1 MKKSTKAVIMLLTVV
16 TMVTVLSGCDMFKK
30 TNDGQVDLKWYMGL
44 TYEDSNQNDIE
55 YKTKV
60 GSQVM
65 AVALENDYA
74 KEYAILKDVD
84 AYINLDV
91 VKENIDKRFYWDKK
105 DKRILFTNATT
116 NYYIDKKDTVLH
128 GGDADEDLGYV
139 AFITEKKK
147 CYVNTKFVQKFA
159 DCKINITKKSGK
171 APGIVSFDYT
181 STTKKTFTIDSD
193 TQMRTK
199 GDYQNLIVT
208 DIKEGTKV
216 TAIEQGKNWSKV
228 KTESGYI
235 GYVPTKELTNE
246 ENKKITY
253 KNDDDEYTHITM
265 DKLVSLAWTPVYNQT
280 ANNNLEGLIAN
291 TKGVNV
297 VSPTWFSLA
306 DRNGNLSTL
315 ADLSYV
321 EKAHKAG
328 MQVWALYN
336 DFSSAKI
343 TKKVL
348 ANTELRTKLV
358 NNIIYYAKS
367 YELDGINID
376 FEHINTK
383 MIDSYLQFL
392 RELSVQCRKE
402 QLVLSIDN
410 YSPSQWSG
418 YYDREQQLKL
428 ADYLIIMNY
437 DEHTSASTEAGSV
450 SSLSYAEK
458 SIQDTIKQ
466 AKDASRI
473 INGVPFY
480 TRIWKETPQADGDGT
495 GTLIEDSANGNYY
508 LSCESA
514 GMSTAEKTY
523 KDAGV
528 KPTYDKTTGQNYV
541 TYSKGKSTYSI
552 WLEDATSM
560 KARMELMKKYKLAGS
575 AYWSLGQEND
585 SIWDTIG
592 SYFE

>member
-84 AYINLDV
+84 AYIDLDV

-159 DCKINITKKSGK
+159 DCKINITKKSDK
-171 APGIVSFDYT
+171 APGIVSLDYT

-246 ENKKITY
+246 ENKKVTY
-253 KNDDDEYTHITM
+253 KNDDDEYDQVSYTKKPKVVRQPKAGTGTSSKIVSMNSRGSKVYVIRPKEFNEAQDITDFLNEGKTIVINM
-265 DKLVSLAWTPVYNQT
+265 EGIDLTLAQRIIDFVGGACYALDGSLQAIS
-280 ANNNLEGLIAN
+280 NNIFIAAPHDIEVTGDLREEILN
-291 TKGVNV
+291 EST
-297 VSPTWFSLA
+297 VSP
-306 DRNGNLSTL
+306 NLST
-315 ADLSYV
+315 
-321 EKAHKAG
+321 
-328 MQVWALYN
+328 
-336 DFSSAKI
+336 F
-343 TKKVL
+343 
-348 ANTELRTKLV
+348 
-358 NNIIYYAKS
+358 
-367 YELDGINID
+367 
-376 FEHINTK
+376 
-383 MIDSYLQFL
+383 
-392 RELSVQCRKE
+392 
-402 QLVLSIDN
+402 
-410 YSPSQWSG
+410 
-418 YYDREQQLKL
+418 
-428 ADYLIIMNY
+428 
-437 DEHTSASTEAGSV
+437 
-450 SSLSYAEK
+450 
-458 SIQDTIKQ
+458 
-466 AKDASRI
+466 
-473 INGVPFY
+473 
-480 TRIWKETPQADGDGT
+480 
-495 GTLIEDSANGNYY
+495 
-508 LSCESA
+508 
-514 GMSTAEKTY
+514 
-523 KDAGV
+523 
-528 KPTYDKTTGQNYV
+528 
-541 TYSKGKSTYSI
+541 
-552 WLEDATSM
+552 
-560 KARMELMKKYKLAGS
+560 
-575 AYWSLGQEND
+575 
-585 SIWDTIG
+585 
-592 SYFE
+592 